1 VFLIGCLATSFDDTV
16 AMALVVLRRK
26 KADISDVESDKSK
39 SGLIRLF
46 DKLLLPR
53 DSSKKEQKLKSR
65 WSWGYGQGQQVK
77 AESLAT
83 KNVPTKSLATFLTG
97 TLLLIGG
104 LSFELLADWSF
115 LLS

>member
-1 VFLIGCLATSFDDTV
+1 LSV
-16 AMALVVLRRK
+16 AESGIKVVEEKNITENVDKPLVVLRRK

-83 KNVPTKSLATFLTG
+83 KNVEPPAVYPHFQ
-97 TLLLIGG
+97 
-104 LSFELLADWSF
+104 
-115 LLS
+115 